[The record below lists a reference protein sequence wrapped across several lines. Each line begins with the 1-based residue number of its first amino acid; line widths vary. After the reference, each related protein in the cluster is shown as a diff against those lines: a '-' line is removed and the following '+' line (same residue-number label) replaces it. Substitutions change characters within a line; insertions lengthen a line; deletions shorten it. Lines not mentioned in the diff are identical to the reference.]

1 MWKAF
6 RQLAPILSIAIIIG
20 VAFFV
25 WANNLTGDV
34 ARLEAKVDSLETKV
48 DSLDRDVVEL
58 RQDVNDGFERL
69 ESKIETSQEEI
80 IKVIRG
86 HEHDKESGRAV
97 FYDVP

>member
-25 WANNLTGDV
+25 WANKLTGDV
-34 ARLEAKVDSLETKV
+34 ARLEAKVDSL
-48 DSLDRDVVEL
+48 DRDVVQL
-58 RQDVNDGFERL
+58 RQDMNDGFERL
-69 ESKIETSQEEI
+69 ESKIETSQKEI
-80 IKVIRG
+80 IKVIRE

>member
-34 ARLEAKVDSLETKV
+34 ARLEAKVDSL
-48 DSLDRDVVEL
+48 DRDVVQL
-58 RQDVNDGFERL
+58 RQDMNDGFERL

-80 IKVIRG
+80 IKVIRE